1 MNLRKHIQ
9 KEISRI
15 LSENDNLPWGAEYM
29 KDAPYNQEDGSI
41 RKGETPKEN
50 KYQAVWY
57 ESNSGLA
64 ILKDASGKLYVFST
78 DSVDDVDY
86 EPYADR
92 EEIYLGKD
100 EDGMPDTELGDWSL
114 DRDIIQ
120 KYVNDNLDSLQTGKG
135 VSAYDDGI
143 SLVEIDEDLKL
154 ELINFAT
161 KYIKRGKE
169 ELIDALS
176 NYSSSMNESVMS
188 EAKMPNEPFVKVEFE
203 YEFPSNEK
211 RKELMDITRSH
222 FGEPL
227 GKSREEQYWSTY
239 VPKLELEDFLNDA
252 MEFNPVPTGM
262 EIQANRFKPLTKG
275 LNDGDIISFYDYTV
289 SENDPPRAEGYLK
302 PGFIQRYRSLMK
314 WDGDAKEAWIDN
326 SMIDKYYFY
335 HGDLSDS
342 KNNPGNDALL
352 DPNNP
357 IIIFD
362 DDQFY
367 GPSSKKVSKKSAR
380 FDDFKSDDEN
390 ADNYEGNVGEV
401 GYDKYREEKL
411 RSLIKQYG
419 GKLEFMFGKNTDKNG
434 RWYTLI
440 PLKKGGNKNNADD
453 FIQAAKDFGAGYGET
468 AGNIYLEDKALNEIR
483 KIVRG
488 VINKV
493 IK

>member
-15 LSENDNLPWGAEYM
+15 LSENDNLPWGAQYIQ
-29 KDAPYNQEDGSI
+29 DAPYNQEDGPI

-100 EDGMPDTELGDWSL
+100 EDGMPDTELSDWSL
-114 DRDIIQ
+114 DSDIIQ
-120 KYVNDNLDSLQTGKG
+120 NYVNDNLDSLQTGKG
-135 VSAYDDGI
+135 ISAYDDGI
-143 SLVEIDEDLKL
+143 SLVEIDEELKL
-154 ELINFAT
+154 ELLNFAT
-161 KYIKRGKE
+161 KYIKRGKD
-169 ELIDALS
+169 ELINTLS
-176 NYSSSMNESVMS
+176 DFSPSMNEAVMS

-222 FGEPL
+222 FGEAL

-289 SENDPPRAEGYLK
+289 SENEPPRKEGYLK
-302 PGFIQRYRSLMK
+302 PGFIQRNRSLLK
-314 WDGDAKEAWIDN
+314 WDGGSKEAWIDN

-335 HGDLSDS
+335 HGDVSDI
-342 KNNPGNDALL
+342 KDHPGGRKL
-352 DPNNP
+352 DSDYVK
-357 IIIFD
+357 IFFD
-362 DDQFY
+362 DNMLNNMNVDQE
-367 GPSSKKVSKKSAR
+367 
-380 FDDFKSDDEN
+380 DE
-390 ADNYEGNVGEV
+390 
-401 GYDKYREEKL
+401 L
-411 RSLIKQYG
+411 RKIITNHKGQLRYV
-419 GKLEFMFGKNTDKNG
+419 FGKDRASG
-434 RWYTLI
+434 GQRYTLV
-440 PLKKGGNKNNADD
+440 PQDLADD
-453 FIQAAKDFGAGYGET
+453 FIQAAYDFGAYEAET
-468 AGNIYLEDKALNEIR
+468 ERNIRLEDKALNEIR

-493 IK
+493 VK

>member
-9 KEISRI
+9 KEISKI
-15 LSENDNLPWGAEYM
+15 LSENDNLPWGAQYI
-29 KDAPYNQEDGSI
+29 KDAPYNQEDVPI

-203 YEFPSNEK
+203 YESPSNEK

-289 SENDPPRAEGYLK
+289 SENDPPRKEGYLK
-302 PGFIQRYRSLMK
+302 PGFIQRNRSLLK
-314 WDGDAKEAWIDN
+314 WNDGGKEAWIDN

-335 HGDLSDS
+335 HGDVSDI
-342 KNNPGNDALL
+342 KDHPGGRKL
-352 DPNNP
+352 DSDYVK
-357 IIIFD
+357 IFFD
-362 DDQFY
+362 DDMLNNMNVDQE
-367 GPSSKKVSKKSAR
+367 
-380 FDDFKSDDEN
+380 DE
-390 ADNYEGNVGEV
+390 
-401 GYDKYREEKL
+401 L
-411 RSLIKQYG
+411 RKIITNHKGQLRYV
-419 GKLEFMFGKNTDKNG
+419 FGKDRASG
-434 RWYTLI
+434 GQRYTLI
-440 PLKKGGNKNNADD
+440 PQDLSDD
-453 FIQAAKDFGAGYGET
+453 FIQAAYDFGAYEAET
-468 AGNIYLEDKALNEIR
+468 ERNIRLEDKALNEIR

-488 VINKV
+488 VINKIV
-493 IK
+493 K